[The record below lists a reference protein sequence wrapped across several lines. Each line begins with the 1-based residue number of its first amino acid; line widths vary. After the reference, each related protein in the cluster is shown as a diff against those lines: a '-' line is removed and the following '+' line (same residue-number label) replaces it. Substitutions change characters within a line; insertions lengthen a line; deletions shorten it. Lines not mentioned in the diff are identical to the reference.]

1 MEGKNTDSAKNLIKV
16 SILPYENRSFQI
28 GENMRQDERVDLLL
42 TLVQN
47 VDVFAWSL
55 YDVLGVDPEFITHKL
70 NVDP

>member
-28 GENMRQDERVDLLL
+28 GANMRQDERVDLLL

>member
-1 MEGKNTDSAKNLIKV
+1 MEGKNADSAKNLIKV